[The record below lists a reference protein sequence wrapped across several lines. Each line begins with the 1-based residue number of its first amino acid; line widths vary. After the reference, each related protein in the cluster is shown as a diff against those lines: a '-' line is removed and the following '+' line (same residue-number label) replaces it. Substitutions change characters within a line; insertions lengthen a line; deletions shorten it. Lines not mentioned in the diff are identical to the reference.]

1 MLDIKIVNGKLLNM
15 DQNRLIEAE
24 LGIKDGKIDKIGT
37 IDEDARIILDAEG
50 AVVSPGFIDIHMH
63 EEEYSLTGN
72 GVDIAIPMLQ
82 MGVTTAVTGNCGNN
96 RQDIRTL
103 REVIKKRGN
112 PVHYMSY
119 VGHNSLR
126 VRAGNDTTLE
136 ASTPQQ
142 IEMMRRLANEEI
154 EAGALGISF
163 GFEYSPGTSMEEVLG
178 VTQDLKGRRDIL
190 LSAHYRFD
198 GERALESVE
207 EMANICRLT
216 KIPFQIS
223 HISSMSAFGNMQEAL
238 DLITKFREEEGL
250 DLMIDAY
257 PYAAFSTRIGTEVF
271 APGCFERWGKSWED
285 ILLTEPP
292 YEDQPA
298 TKESF
303 EDARKN
309 YPEMLVVAKV
319 MREEEITLAFQHPLV
334 MVASDGIY
342 RNHKGHPRGAGTFPR
357 FIGKYLRDEI
367 ILDFFEGMKKI
378 TRMPARRLRLHNK
391 GEIKEGY
398 DADITLFHYD
408 TVIDRADFG
417 STSQEPPEG
426 IEAVIIDGKLALH
439 KGKLIDAT
447 AGRYLTR
454 T

>member
-1 MLDIKIVNGKLLNM
+1 MIDIKIVNGKLLDM
-15 DQNRLIEAE
+15 DEHRLVETD
-24 LGIKDGKIDKIGT
+24 LGIKDGKIEKIGP
-37 IDEDARIILDAEG
+37 IDEEAKMTLDAEG
-50 AVVSPGFIDIHMH
+50 AIVSPGFIDIHMH
-63 EEEYSLTGN
+63 EEELQLTEDGT
-72 GVDIAIPMLQ
+72 DISIPMLR

-96 RQDIRTL
+96 RQDIRAL
-103 REVIKKRGN
+103 RDVIEKRGN

-126 VRAGNDTTLE
+126 AKAGNLTTLE
-136 ASTPQQ
+136 PSTPEQ
-142 IEMMRRLANEEI
+142 IEVMRQLVNENI
-154 EAGALGISF
+154 EDGAIGVSF
-163 GFEYSPGTSMEEVLG
+163 GFEYSPGTSMEEIIG
-178 VTQDLKGRRDIL
+178 VTQDIRDRKDLL

-198 GERALESVE
+198 ADRALESIE
-207 EMANICRLT
+207 EMAEITRRT
-216 KIPFQIS
+216 GIPFQIA
-223 HISSMSAFGNMQEAL
+223 HISSLSAFGNMQEAL
-238 DLITKFREEEGL
+238 DMIVRLREEGL
-250 DLMIDAY
+250 DLMVDAY

-271 APGCFERWGKSWED
+271 APGCFERWGKTYSD

-309 YPEMLVVAKV
+309 YPEMLAVASV
-319 MREEEITLAFQHPLV
+319 MREDEIVLALQHPLV

-357 FIGKYLRDEI
+357 FIGKYLRDDK

-378 TRMPARRLRLHNK
+378 TRMPAERLHLKNK

-398 DADITLFHYD
+398 DADLTLFHYD
-408 TVIDRADFG
+408 TIIDKADFG

-426 IEAVIIDGKLALH
+426 IEAVIVDGRLALH
-439 KGKLIDAT
+439 KGKLLDT
-447 AGRYLTR
+447 KAGKYLTR
-454 T
+454 R